1 MRPISPHTVRN
12 HRLKSPIGV
21 RNHQVRNGRGPKSPA
36 INVPFKV
43 PLKPADPN
51 QEMALILLRQA
62 EQCNNVE
69 QKARLLDA
77 GLDLIKKPNGPETLA
92 SAHGSGTGKKQ
103 PAHAQAS
110 DLAAAITGESVKKKR
125 EIVDVQLIV
134 VFLIYRCF
142 QTAMMIVNLMIMM
155 MILKITVTVLHLPLK
170 VLDIRFG
177 EAYQKD

>member
-1 MRPISPHTVRN
+1 MPRSP
-12 HRLKSPIGV
+12 LPL
-21 RNHQVRNGRGPKSPA
+21 
-36 INVPFKV
+36 KV
-43 PLKPADPN
+43 PLKLADPN

-77 GLDLIKKPNGPETLA
+77 GLDMIKKPNRVETLA

-125 EIVDVQLIV
+125 KTVDLQLIV

-142 QTAMMIVNLMIMM
+142 QTAMMIVNLMIM
-155 MILKITVTVLHLPLK
+155 ILRITMTVLHLPLK
-170 VLDIRFG
+170 VLDIRWG
-177 EAYQKD
+177 KAYQNV